1 MFYNQMKILGI
12 SDIIWFQ
19 TFFFP
24 FDIIIVFEV
33 THLWRPQKM
42 TNKRPSHFH
51 HPSKWTRDLLFK
63 RMESA
68 NACQILRRPLPTPLL
83 CRHKCMFPFC
93 FLKIGLWNFWM
104 QMKFWILW
112 KFSSQFLFSQ
122 AFKETKL
129 IFPTKSVNFLN
140 SFLVSLCQ

>member
-1 MFYNQMKILGI
+1 MKILGI

-19 TFFFP
+19 TFFFL

-42 TNKRPSHFH
+42 TNKWPSHFH
-51 HPSKWTRDLLFK
+51 HPSKLTRDLLFK

-68 NACQILRRPLPTPLL
+68 NTCQILRIPLPTPLL
-83 CRHKCMFPFC
+83 CRHKCMFPFS
-93 FLKIGLWNFWM
+93 LKIGLSNFWM

-122 AFKETKL
+122 AFKKTKL
-129 IFPTKSVNFLN
+129 IFPTTSVNLLN